1 MTDLEKPLLEL
12 ENVRAA
18 YGPIEVLHGVDLTLR
33 PGEVLALLGPNG
45 AGKSTT
51 LNVCAGLMEPTS
63 GELRLAGRLVNGIP
77 ADELARRGVCTIPEG
92 KGIFPNL
99 TVRENLIMM
108 SHTGTGLGG
117 IQEIA
122 FDRFPRL
129 GERRSQLAGTLSGG
143 EQQMLAMA
151 RALSTD
157 PAILLLDE
165 LSMGLAPLVV
175 RDLYEIVGQIAAA
188 GIAVLIVEQFA
199 RVVLDV
205 ASEAAM
211 MLNGRITRTGDPTKL
226 EHELEA
232 VYLGAGQ

>member
-1 MTDLEKPLLEL
+1 MSDHHPLLEL
-12 ENVRAA
+12 EGIRAA
-18 YGPIEVLHGVDLTLR
+18 YGPIEVLHGVNLALH

-51 LNVCAGLMEPTS
+51 LKVCAGLVEPTS
-63 GELRLAGRLVNGIP
+63 GEFRLAGRLANGIP

-99 TVRENLIMM
+99 TVRENLVMM
-108 SHTGTGLGG
+108 TQTGTSLRT

-122 FDRFPRL
+122 FERFPRL
-129 GERRSQLAGTLSGG
+129 GERKSQLAGTMSGG

-151 RALSTD
+151 RALATD
-157 PAILLLDE
+157 PAVLLLDE
-165 LSMGLAPLVV
+165 LSMGLAPLIVK
-175 RDLYEIVGQIAAA
+175 DLYDIVGQIAKE

-211 MLNGRITRTGDPTKL
+211 MLNGRITKTGDPAEL

-232 VYLGAGQ
+232 VYLGANQ